1 MLIFFVDKKE
11 TEKVKDESQ
20 VRAGKTIKEFRERE
34 REKEGTSYIFV
45 FFNSNPPNTCCCCMY
60 FVRYQYNIHILFFPP
75 SETNGAARLSCE

>member
-11 TEKVKDESQ
+11 TEKVKDEIQ

-45 FFNSNPPNTCCCCMY
+45 FFNSNPPTTCCCCTY
-60 FVRYQYNIHILFFPP
+60 FVRYQYDFHAPFFPP
-75 SETNGAARLSCE
+75 